1 MDESTSLPRVYL
13 KLFALAAIPTQQY
26 RKVKDINDP
35 VCRRT
40 QVALEG
46 IVSYALG
53 GVLAVA

>member
-26 RKVKDINDP
+26 RKVKDINN
-35 VCRRT
+35 VVTWRT
-40 QVALEG
+40 QVTFVG

-53 GVLAVA
+53 GVLAVG